1 MAAPRYMIPKCSC
14 LLQHG
19 TNTQAPPAHVLPI
32 IGAAY
37 EVVGAAYEVIG
48 AETEACTGAVTEPV
62 ATWAA
67 LTPCFFATDSTAGS
81 ERVGGGQCGVQL
93 AWERAEP
100 SWSTTARQRW
110 RRRWTSRE

>member
-67 LTPCFFATDSTAGS
+67 LTSHQSNQHKP
-81 ERVGGGQCGVQL
+81 L
-93 AWERAEP
+93 ASP
-100 SWSTTARQRW
+100 L
-110 RRRWTSRE
+110 TSAPAKACSSSA